1 MSTISSFSS
10 IVSRD
15 SYAESVEAI
24 DGAKQAFR
32 DADRKTGNNDHENE
46 DSEAAFPAEAAEDEA
61 PRSPAGNDGHVL
73 NVTA

>member
-32 DADRKTGNNDHENE
+32 EADRKTGNNDYEND
-46 DSEAAFPAEAAEDEA
+46 DSEAAFPAEAVEDEIA
-61 PRSPAGNDGHVL
+61 SSAAGNNAHIL